1 MIKENLKQVQQ
12 IIREGIARR
21 SPSVCQ
27 DNVKL
32 IAVTKNHDVEA
43 MREAIDAGAV
53 CIGENRV
60 QEALSKY
67 DCLGRSV
74 EWHLIGHLQTNKVK
88 YAVELFD
95 LIHSVDS
102 LKLAVE
108 LDKAARKIGK
118 VQDVLLQVNLAKE
131 ESKSGIYREELPEV
145 LQSAAVLENI
155 HICGL
160 MCIAP
165 NYDDS
170 EQARPLFREMYQLF
184 QEVRQMGLKAADI
197 RFLSMGMSH
206 DYKVAVEEG
215 ANIVRVGTAIFGQ
228 RQY

>member
-88 YAVELFD
+88 Y
-95 LIHSVDS
+95 IVD
-102 LKLAVE
+102 
-108 LDKAARKIGK
+108 K
-118 VQDVLLQVNLAKE
+118 V
-131 ESKSGIYREELPEV
+131 
-145 LQSAAVLENI
+145 
-155 HICGL
+155 
-160 MCIAP
+160 
-165 NYDDS
+165 
-170 EQARPLFREMYQLF
+170 
-184 QEVRQMGLKAADI
+184 
-197 RFLSMGMSH
+197 
-206 DYKVAVEEG
+206 
-215 ANIVRVGTAIFGQ
+215 
-228 RQY
+228 